1 MKNFK
6 GYLGMCLFL
15 IALVGAVA
23 LAIYSTALRF
33 ANPDMTEIRF
43 MLEHKEL
50 FIYATGIVLSYIIGL
65 RLLK

>member
-6 GYLGMCLFL
+6 GYLGICLFL
-15 IALVGAVA
+15 LALVGAVA
-23 LAIYSTALRF
+23 LAIYIVALRF

-50 FIYATGIVLSYIIGL
+50 LFYAVGIFLSYIIGL